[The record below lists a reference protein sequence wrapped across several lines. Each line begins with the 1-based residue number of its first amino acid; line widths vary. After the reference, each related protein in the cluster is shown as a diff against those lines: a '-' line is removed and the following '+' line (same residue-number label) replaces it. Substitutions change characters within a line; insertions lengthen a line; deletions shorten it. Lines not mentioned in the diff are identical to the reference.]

1 MTTQQADLVFRNTHL
16 EDSTAPADI
25 AIAGGRIAAVEAH
38 YPGAGAVEIDAAGL
52 MASPPFID
60 AHHHLDCAFLCEPV
74 NRSGT
79 LAEAIEINA
88 RIKTGRSPEEVY
100 AKACRALEAALFNGT
115 GWIRSHVD
123 IDPVSGLDLLAPVV
137 RAKETYRG
145 LVDVQIVAFP
155 QHGLI
160 DDLRSADLMRE
171 ALRQGAD
178 VVGGMPH
185 HERSRA
191 DAARHIE
198 ICFDI
203 AEEFDAPVDMHVD
216 ETDDPDSRTLE
227 LLAEETIRRGRQG
240 RVTAGHCC
248 ALAAYDDAYARQVIE
263 KVAEARLNVVTNPL
277 VNLYLQGR
285 GDRQPVRRGIT
296 RVKELLEAGVNVAC
310 GMDDVC
316 NLFFPYGRMD
326 MLEVAMFTSITA
338 HLTTPEEIETCF
350 DMPRG
355 RAARVLGLR
364 EYGVAPGLP
373 ADLVFLE
380 AEDAQE
386 ALQAQP
392 PRRYVVRN
400 GRIVA
405 TNRLEQTRIQ
415 GSMER

>member
-1 MTTQQADLVFRNTHL
+1 MTTPHADLVFRGAHL
-16 EDSTAPADI
+16 EDSPAPVDI
-25 AIAGGRIAAVEAH
+25 AIANGRIAAMEPS
-38 YPGAGAVEIDAAGL
+38 YPGAGAVEIDASRL

-60 AHHHLDCAFLCEPV
+60 AHHHLDCAFLFEPV

-88 RIKTGRSPEEVY
+88 RIKTGRSPQEVY
-100 AKACRALEAALFNGT
+100 AKACQALELALFNGT

-137 RAKETYRG
+137 EAKERYRG

-155 QHGLI
+155 QLGLI
-160 DDLRSADLMRE
+160 DDPRSAGLMRE
-171 ALRQGAD
+171 AMREGAD

-203 AEEFDAPVDMHVD
+203 AEEFDAAVDMHVD
-216 ETDDPDSRTLE
+216 ETDDPNSRTLE
-227 LLAEETIRRGRQG
+227 LLAEATIRHGYQS

-248 ALAAYDDAYARQVIE
+248 ALAAYDDKYARRVIE

-285 GDRQPVRRGIT
+285 DDRQPVRRGIT

-310 GMDDVC
+310 GMDDVR

-338 HLTTPEEIETCF
+338 HLTTPEGIQTCF
-350 DMPRG
+350 DMPRH
-355 RAARVLGLR
+355 RAARVLGLDN
-364 EYGVAPGLP
+364 YGLAPGLP
-373 ADLVFLE
+373 ADLVFF
-380 AEDAQE
+380 ASADAQE

-392 PRRYVVRN
+392 PRRHVLRR

-405 TNRLEQTRIQ
+405 TSRLEQTRVE
-415 GSMER
+415 GRLER

>member
-1 MTTQQADLVFRNTHL
+1 MTTQTADLVFRNAHL
-16 EDSTAPADI
+16 EHSPAPVDV
-25 AIAGGRIAAVEAH
+25 AIADGRIAALEPC

-88 RIKTGRSPEEVY
+88 RIKTRRSPREVY
-100 AKACRALEAALFNGT
+100 LKACRALEAALFHGT

-137 RAKETYRG
+137 EAKEAHRG

-155 QHGLI
+155 QLGLI
-160 DDLRSADLMRE
+160 DDPRSAGLMRE
-171 ALRQGAD
+171 AMRQGAD

-185 HERSRA
+185 HERSRQ

-198 ICFDI
+198 ICFEI
-203 AEEFDAPVDMHVD
+203 AEAVDADIDMHVD
-216 ETDDPDSRTLE
+216 ETDDPSSRTLE
-227 LLAEETIRRGRQG
+227 LLAEATIRRGYQG

-248 ALAAYDDAYARQVIE
+248 ALAVYDDETARRVIA

-310 GMDDVC
+310 GMDDVR

-326 MLEVAMFTSITA
+326 MLEVAMFTSIAA
-338 HLTTPEEIETCF
+338 HLTTPEEIRTCF
-350 DMPRG
+350 DMPRH

-364 EYGVAPGLP
+364 DYGLAPGLP
-373 ADLVFLE
+373 GDLVLLA

-405 TNRLEQTRIQ
+405 TSRLEQSRIAAAI
-415 GSMER
+415 S